1 LLAPLSLRLPPPPTS
16 PLFPYTTLFRSLLV
30 EHLARPLRPP
40 EVEPGEHREH
50 NGAEDHVV
58 EVRDHEVGIRYLL
71 IKGGTGQDHTGEPTE
86 EERGQ
91 ESDRPHDE
99 RLEGDRAV
107 PHRADPVEELHTG
120 RNRDEHRHECE
131 ERQG

>member
-1 LLAPLSLRLPPPPTS
+1 HPEVDVSE
-16 PLFPYTTLFRSLLV
+16 LLV

-91 ESDRPHDE
+91 ESDRPHDG

-107 PHRADPVEELHTG
+107 PHRDRKSTRLNSSHVSISYAVFCL
-120 RNRDEHRHECE
+120 
-131 ERQG
+131 